1 MNFSLSALYSSC
13 GVHATGEQGGD
24 AGVRCSARRGI
35 AVEARNTT
43 PPIASAHI
51 GAARTTRGAGKA
63 AWGARRAH
71 LAGRV
76 QDLQLNRLSVDG
88 EGLRVGVLDRWV
100 VLRSTAR
107 RGSGGRRSAV
117 GGRQRGARE
126 GPQPC
131 SAAPPSWQATHK
143 SGSGGGRAAER
154 IAHLLGEI
162 AAHKAMRDGAL
173 PNATGPHDDQLQRHL
188 GPRPSLCSV
197 SREIGARR
205 WLRLFRNL
213 ASSSFFFL

>member
-131 SAAPPSWQATHK
+131 SAAPPSWQATHNQAAAAVAQR
-143 SGSGGGRAAER
+143 SGSLTFSEKSPLTKRCVMELFPTPPVPMMINFNDILGRVPRCALCRAKSAR
-154 IAHLLGEI
+154 G
-162 AAHKAMRDGAL
+162 DGFNYL
-173 PNATGPHDDQLQRHL
+173 VPT
-188 GPRPSLCSV
+188 
-197 SREIGARR
+197 
-205 WLRLFRNL
+205 
-213 ASSSFFFL
+213 